1 MFATGSWVVRAIAN
15 PAYSLD
21 CSPERLGNNKWSPQV
36 TIYCDEKERTVK
48 RALSARALAFES
60 PQEAADAAR
69 ALGERWLAENERQ

>member
-1 MFATGSWVVRAIAN
+1 MFAGGSWVVRAITN

-36 TIYCDEKERTVK
+36 TIYSDGETRTIA
-48 RALSARALAFES
+48 RTLSAKAIAYET

-69 ALGERWLAENERQ
+69 AFGERWLSEHEQQ